1 MFILPFFTF
10 NFLINNLLGKYLNR
24 LDVKREFAPEVMYSI
39 AGKGWGAFT
48 TLKMI
53 YRQKT
58 ERKVSFASG
67 AKLFFLWINGMWFFI
82 YDTMNFSSF
91 EFDWKMLLR
100 MFFLLH
106 YLLCFRSFFC
116 DLFLFNVKWKQRKKL
131 KERSTL
137 NGLFVWWIYESGS
150 VEVRNEELNK
160 WRYFCWFC

>member
-1 MFILPFFTF
+1 MFILPFFSF

-100 MFFLLH
+100 MFFF
-106 YLLCFRSFFC
+106 CFIIYYVFAHFFVIYFC
-116 DLFLFNVKWKQRKKL
+116 LM
-131 KERSTL
+131 L
-137 NGLFVWWIYESGS
+137 NGNREKS
-150 VEVRNEELNK
+150 
-160 WRYFCWFC
+160 